1 MRAAVLHAVGR
12 PLEVMDLEL
21 DAPRRG
27 EVEVRMLA
35 SGVCHSD
42 VHRADGDWGTVRP
55 TVLGHEGAGV
65 IEAVGEGV
73 DGLEPGQRVAL
84 SWFPSCRRC
93 SACKAGRPWECS
105 GSIANDHLQ
114 QDGTTRLHTAD
125 GRNVLAYLSIGT
137 FAEREVVPAAAAVPV
152 PAAVPS
158 ELAALIGCC
167 VATGVGAVRNTA
179 DVPAGAS
186 VCVIGLGGVGLSS
199 VMGSAL
205 VGASPIVAVDRDPAK
220 LELAS
225 RAGATETVLAT
236 SDEEETVRNILDA
249 TDGGPAF
256 AFETAG
262 LASTAEI
269 CLRSLPIGGAA
280 VLVGLPPIGDR
291 ASLELFRFVD
301 GSRRIL
307 GSNYGW
313 SIPERDFPLLA
324 ADYLAGRLP
333 IDLLVEERIG
343 LDEVERAMD
352 SLRRGEGAR
361 RVIRFE

>member
-1 MRAAVLHAVGR
+1 MRAAVLHAAGR
-12 PLEVMDLEL
+12 PLEVLDLEL
-21 DAPRRG
+21 DPPRQG

-42 VHRADGDWGTVRP
+42 VHRADGDWGPVRP

-73 DGLEPGQRVAL
+73 EGLEPGQRVVL

-93 SACKAGRPWECS
+93 SACKAGRTWECS
-105 GSIANDHLQ
+105 GSSANDHLQ
-114 QDGTTRLHTAD
+114 PDGTTRLHTAD
-125 GRNVLAYLSIGT
+125 GRDVLAYLSIGT
-137 FAEREVVPAAAAVPV
+137 FAEREVVSAAAAVPV
-152 PAAVPS
+152 PDAVPP

-179 DVPAGAS
+179 QVPTGVS
-186 VCVIGLGGVGLSS
+186 VAVIGLGGVGLSA
-199 VMGSAL
+199 VMGAAL
-205 VGASPIVAVDRDPAK
+205 AGASPIVAVDRDPVK
-220 LELAS
+220 LQLAS
-225 RAGATETVLAT
+225 RAGATESVLAT
-236 SDEEETVRNILDA
+236 SDEEQTLRSILEA
-249 TDGGPAF
+249 TGGGPAF

-262 LASTAEI
+262 LASTAEL
-269 CLRSLPIGGAA
+269 CLRSLPIGGPGG
-280 VLVGLPPIGDR
+280 LVGLPPIGDR
-291 ASLELFRFVD
+291 ASLELFGFVD

-324 ADYLAGRLP
+324 GHYLAGRLP
-333 IDLLVEERIG
+333 IDLLVEERIA
-343 LDEVERAMD
+343 LEDLERAMD

-361 RVIRFE
+361 RVILFD